1 MKSVVGDKTI
11 FSYTKT
17 TILLQLCPDERLQKK
32 KTILYPTNTSGILVR
47 AAKPVSVIWRLSRL
61 RFFSELKP
69 EIFFK
74 PMSVINVKER
84 LMLCKLR
91 RPAETEQLN
100 ICF

>member
-1 MKSVVGDKTI
+1 MQTNITVNHFSAMKSLVGDKTI
-11 FSYTKT
+11 FTYTKT
-17 TILLQLCPDERLQKK
+17 TIL
-32 KTILYPTNTSGILVR
+32 YPTNMSSILVR
-47 AAKPVSVIWRLSRL
+47 AAKQVSVIWRLSRL
-61 RFFSELKP
+61 RDFSELKP

>member
-1 MKSVVGDKTI
+1 MQTNITVNHFSAMKSLVGDKTI
-11 FSYTKT
+11 FTYTKT
-17 TILLQLCPDERLQKK
+17 TIL
-32 KTILYPTNTSGILVR
+32 YPTNMSSILVR

-74 PMSVINVKER
+74 PMSVTNVKER

>member
-1 MKSVVGDKTI
+1 VIRQFLVIQKQPYFYSCAQMRGFK
-11 FSYTKT
+11 
-17 TILLQLCPDERLQKK
+17 KK